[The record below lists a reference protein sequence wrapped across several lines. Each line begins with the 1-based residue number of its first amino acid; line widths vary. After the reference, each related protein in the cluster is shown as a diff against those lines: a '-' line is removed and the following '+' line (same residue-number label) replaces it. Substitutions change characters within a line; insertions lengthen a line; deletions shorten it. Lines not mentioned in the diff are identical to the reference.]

1 MTEPTTV
8 FPADFLWGGATAAN
22 QIEGAY
28 NEGGKGLSIQ
38 DVMPQGISTPRAAGP
53 TDDNLKQVGI
63 DFYHRYAEDIA
74 LFAEMG
80 FKTFRFSIAWS
91 RIFPLGDETEPNEEG
106 LAFYDRV
113 LDECE
118 KHGIEPLVTISHYET
133 PLHLADTYNG
143 WVNRD
148 LIGFYERYS
157 RVLFARFGTRVK
169 YWLTFNEINSVL
181 HAPLMSGGI
190 NTPKDQLSKTD
201 LYQAIHNELVAS
213 ALATKAAR
221 ELDPGAQVGCMVLA
235 MPAYPLSPDPDDV
248 FASLTTERTNLAF
261 GDIHVRGEYPG
272 YYLRSL
278 RDQGV
283 ALDIT
288 DEDRTLLR
296 ENTVDFVSF
305 SYYMSV
311 AETADQTKRVIG
323 EGNIMGGV
331 SNPTLKA
338 SEWGW
343 QIDPVGLRTVLNQF
357 WDRWQKPLFVVENG
371 IGARDELVEIDG
383 RKTVID
389 DYRID
394 YLNDHLVQVGE
405 AIDDGVEVMGYTAWG
420 CIDIVSAS
428 TAQMSKRYG
437 FIYVDR
443 NDDGSGTLERYKKKS
458 FDWYAEVIRTN
469 GAALTR

>member
-1 MTEPTTV
+1 MTEPTLV
-8 FPADFLWGGATAAN
+8 FPKDFLWGGATAAN

-38 DVMPQGISTPRAAGP
+38 DVMPQGIATPRSEGP

-91 RIFPLGDETEPNEEG
+91 RIFPLGDEAEPNEEG

-133 PLHLADTYNG
+133 PLHLAEKYDG

-148 LIGFYERYS
+148 LIGFYENYS
-157 RVLFARFGTRVK
+157 RVLFGRYGSRVK

-201 LYQAIHNELVAS
+201 LYQAVHNELVAS
-213 ALATKAAR
+213 ALATKIAR
-221 ELDPGAQVGCMVLA
+221 ELAPNAQVGCMILA
-235 MPAYPLSPDPDDV
+235 MPTYPLSPDPDDV
-248 FASLTTERTNLAF
+248 MASLTTERTNLAF

-283 ALDIT
+283 ELVIT
-288 DEDRTLLR
+288 DEDRALLK
-296 ENTVDFVSF
+296 ENTVDFISF
-305 SYYMSV
+305 SYYVSV
-311 AETADQTKRVIG
+311 AETADESKRVMG
-323 EGNIMGGV
+323 EGNIFPGV
-331 SNPTLKA
+331 RNPTLKA

-343 QIDPVGLRTVLNQF
+343 QIDPVGLRIVLNQF
-357 WDRWQKPLFVVENG
+357 WDRWQKPLFIVENG
-371 IGARDELVEIDG
+371 LGAKDQLVEIDG

-389 DYRID
+389 DYRIA

-405 AIDDGVEVMGYTAWG
+405 AVADGVDVMGFTPWG
-420 CIDIVSAS
+420 CIDLVSAS

-443 NDDGSGTLERYKKKS
+443 NDDGTGTLDRFKKKS
-458 FDWYAEVIRTN
+458 FDWYTEVIRSN
-469 GAALTR
+469 GASLTR